1 MVLPRRRRRQRLTPA
16 NIFDATPNAEDQ
28 EIVTPKALEGA
39 SCISVIHVKDPNSDS
54 LVTTE
59 VGIAASEVIARSG
72 LAPRDGS
79 CAHITH
85 NDSRVRPDTII
96 EPGSTVHIDNES
108 VIEPVFVDHIS
119 SRSGAG
125 VIGAGELPDG
135 AIAHVPGA
143 GVGEF
148 HWVVRHI
155 QHRSKRSADLVHAQC
170 HSFRVDGEPYIVGD
184 IVRAQPSPDGMNTL
198 LFDPRTEGWTIHL
211 RVSMPP
217 NMDSDEVRELYRGLL
232 WTIRIT
238 GLDSDNQCSGVMI
251 PTLTFNP
258 RTAKTPRGGR

>member
-1 MVLPRRRRRQRLTPA
+1 MVQSRRRRSQRPTPTD
-16 NIFDATPNAEDQ
+16 IFGVAPNAGGHET
-28 EIVTPKALEGA
+28 VTPKVPEGT
-39 SCISVIHVKDPNSDS
+39 SCISVIHVKDPNSVS

-59 VGIAASEVIARSG
+59 VGIAASEVISRSG

-85 NDSRVRPDTII
+85 NDSRVRPDTIV

-108 VIEPVFVDHIS
+108 VIEPVFIDHIS

-143 GVGEF
+143 GAGEF

-155 QHRSKRSADLVHAQC
+155 QHRSKRSADVVHAQC
-170 HSFRVDGEPYIVGD
+170 HSFRVDDEPYVVGD
-184 IVRAQPSPDGMNTL
+184 IVRAQPSPDGMNAL

-211 RVSMPP
+211 CVSIPL

-238 GLDSDNQCSGVMI
+238 ELDSASQYSGVMI

-258 RTAKTPRGGR
+258 RIGRTPSGGR